1 MLSRLV
7 VGAVAILALVAFA
20 DAVRQHGATAPME
33 ATERRPSV
41 RWLVERAP
49 DLRGRRAAPSLQ
61 EIKAAFPGPA
71 GGRYDVSHVAAA
83 GDGLL
88 VVAVYRID
96 GLEPIRAALQLWLA
110 GSLLHAFLVEPGS
123 FAGGLGFGPGG
134 NVIATFTLDGR
145 PALYDRRGRHVPANA
160 LRTF

>member
-7 VGAVAILALVAFA
+7 VGAVAILMLVAFA
-20 DAVRQHGATAPME
+20 DAVRPRRAAVPVE
-33 ATERRPSV
+33 AEERSPV

-61 EIKAAFPGPA
+61 EIEAAFPGPA

-110 GSLLHAFLVEPGS
+110 GSLLHAFPVEPGS

-134 NVIATFTLDGR
+134 SLIATFSLDGR
-145 PALYDRRGRHVPANA
+145 PALYDRRGRHVPASA